1 MPAQDSLPLLER
13 ELLSLDR
20 RGPGAALP
28 RTREVIRESW
38 ARSAAH
44 GLRVDR
50 LDVPVGEDVDTESPL
65 MRCAAPVLGRLWS
78 SVAGEPISIMLCDS
92 RGLVLSR
99 ICDDRVILASLD
111 AVALAPGSNYSESAV
126 GTNGFGLAL
135 AVDRVALVAGDE
147 HYTSQL
153 SGYTCAGAPIHD
165 PDTGAL
171 LGALSL
177 TTWSGERNGLLAAL
191 AGQTALTIESH
202 WAIESR
208 WAARSP
214 ALPPAAG
221 SGPATGGRGRAH
233 LTHFEEIER
242 DAIVRAL
249 ELHAGVVVDAA
260 DDLGISRATIYRRIR
275 RYGIRSTTH
284 PHTGRGT

>member
-1 MPAQDSLPLLER
+1 MPAQETSPLLER
-13 ELLSLDR
+13 EALALER
-20 RGPGAALP
+20 RGTGYGLTL
-28 RTREVIRESW
+28 TRDVIRDSW
-38 ARSAAH
+38 ARSAAR

-50 LDVPVGEDVDTESPL
+50 LDVPVGGDVDTESPL

-78 SVAGEPISIMLCDS
+78 NLPNEPVSIMLCDAQ
-92 RGLVLSR
+92 GLVLSR
-99 ICDDRVILASLD
+99 LCDDRVILASLD
-111 AVALAPGSNYSESAV
+111 AVALSPGSNYSESAV

-135 AVDRVALVAGDE
+135 AVDRVTLVAGDE

-177 TTWSGERNGLLAAL
+177 TTWSSERNGLLAAL
-191 AGQTALTIESH
+191 AGQTALTIESR

-208 WAARSP
+208 GALRSP
-214 ALPPAAG
+214 ALPRAAG
-221 SGPATGGRGRAH
+221 SGPVGAGSRAH

-260 DDLGISRATIYRRIR
+260 ADLGISRATIYRRIR
-275 RYGIRSTTH
+275 RYGIRSPGSASTAL
-284 PHTGRGT
+284 